1 VRLSNQSKSTPWE
14 AVADTSATGMWTSPK
29 LIAPF
34 QIARAMV
41 QNSLPVNVSLVTLG
55 DLEKFPSGAGWL
67 RLVPGF
73 VQNPRRLVTSSSG
86 HFA

>member
-1 VRLSNQSKSTPWE
+1 
-14 AVADTSATGMWTSPK
+14 MWTSPK

-41 QNSLPVNVSLVTLG
+41 QISLPVIVSLVTLQ

-73 VQNPRRLVTSSSG
+73 GQQRRRLVTSSPG